1 MEKYTWSDIW
11 FSQIEASGTA
21 LIFQSYIYSFLWYLY
36 RDQALSWII
45 HLRFSCQNGTVIIPW
60 RDVSLQEK
68 PGEQKRVWSIVY
80 EKKLIKITWNEVK
93 SF

>member
-60 RDVSLQEK
+60 RDFFPAREAWGTEKSLVNSPWKEAD
-68 PGEQKRVWSIVY
+68 
-80 EKKLIKITWNEVK
+80 
-93 SF
+93 

>member
-36 RDQALSWII
+36 HDQALSWII

-68 PGEQKRVWSIVY
+68 PGEQKRVWSIVH